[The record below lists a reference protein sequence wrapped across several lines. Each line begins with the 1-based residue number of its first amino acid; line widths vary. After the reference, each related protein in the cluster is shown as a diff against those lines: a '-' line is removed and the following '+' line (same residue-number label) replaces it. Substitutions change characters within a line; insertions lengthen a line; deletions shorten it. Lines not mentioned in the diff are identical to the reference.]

1 MKKIPRIIMLG
12 LLAPTMLLA
21 GVAGCDNQDP
31 GQPPVRSIS
40 APGHKAS
47 LAPDLEAAKAKRSSA
62 RQ

>member
-1 MKKIPRIIMLG
+1 MKNTPKTLTFG
-12 LLAPTMLLA
+12 LFALTIALA